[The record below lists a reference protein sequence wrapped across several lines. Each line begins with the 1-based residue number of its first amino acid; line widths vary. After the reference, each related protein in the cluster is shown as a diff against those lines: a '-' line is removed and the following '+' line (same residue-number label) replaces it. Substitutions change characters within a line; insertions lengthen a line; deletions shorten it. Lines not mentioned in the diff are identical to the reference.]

1 MSFIIYD
8 VAVDLYLQG
17 QRGAGEVDYDI
28 KIRIRRSR
36 NPAALYFINSLI
48 SRRATHNRPYFF
60 GLNFHTERI
69 FSSCF
74 RRLGFKA
81 TVFKLGDAAK
91 QILSHSAVP

>member
-60 GLNFHTERI
+60 GLNFRTEHV
-69 FSSCF
+69 F